1 MPRKDEPPK
10 CLCSLIIELPRNLLY
25 LLASPRRRG
34 RGERHR
40 RFNGFARVCT
50 GIGAAAS
57 PRNIVHP
64 LCFDHQRFGHSRFG
78 HHGHPRRPAASWR
91 SQVPGRR
98 ADGGRRRTVGRASP
112 LPQCAQATSLRQPT
126 LLTFV
131 RRHFCVDATF
141 VSLSSPARLL
151 LFGRLRLELASG
163 DVELLP
169 QTISDGSRI
178 DKGPFKWLRGVLAPD
193 GHVYCIPACANI
205 QTHFPHMS
213 HPILPISQNSILFL
227 RRVLTMSCAFRPT
240 APRRRWVVRHVSHTS
255 LTQVSHT
262 PHTSLSH
269 ASHTNLTHLLCS
281 HVTTRFF
288 FKTNKQLVRHT
299 HVL

>member
-1 MPRKDEPPK
+1 M
-10 CLCSLIIELPRNLLY
+10 
-25 LLASPRRRG
+25 
-34 RGERHR
+34 
-40 RFNGFARVCT
+40 
-50 GIGAAAS
+50 
-57 PRNIVHP
+57 
-64 LCFDHQRFGHSRFG
+64 
-78 HHGHPRRPAASWR
+78 
-91 SQVPGRR
+91 
-98 ADGGRRRTVGRASP
+98 GRASP

-193 GHVYCIPACANI
+193 GHVYCIPACADYVLRI
-205 QTHFPHMS
+205 SADGTQTALGREARFAHK
-213 HPILPISQNSILFL
+213 
-227 RRVLTMSCAFRPT
+227 
-240 APRRRWVVRHVSHTS
+240 
-255 LTQVSHT
+255 

-269 ASHTNLTHLLCS
+269 ASHKSLTRLTHKSHTPTVFPRHHPILLQ
-281 HVTTRFF
+281 
-288 FKTNKQLVRHT
+288 NK
-299 HVL
+299 

>member
-1 MPRKDEPPK
+1 M
-10 CLCSLIIELPRNLLY
+10 
-25 LLASPRRRG
+25 
-34 RGERHR
+34 
-40 RFNGFARVCT
+40 
-50 GIGAAAS
+50 
-57 PRNIVHP
+57 
-64 LCFDHQRFGHSRFG
+64 
-78 HHGHPRRPAASWR
+78 
-91 SQVPGRR
+91 
-98 ADGGRRRTVGRASP
+98 GRASP

-205 QTHFPHMS
+205 YPFSPYVTPHSPHISEFNSFSQACADYVLRISADGTQTALGREARFAHK
-213 HPILPISQNSILFL
+213 
-227 RRVLTMSCAFRPT
+227 
-240 APRRRWVVRHVSHTS
+240 
-255 LTQVSHT
+255 

-269 ASHTNLTHLLCS
+269 ASHKSLTRLTHKSHTPTVFPRHHPILLQ
-281 HVTTRFF
+281 
-288 FKTNKQLVRHT
+288 NK
-299 HVL
+299 